1 MTNRSVLLDEK
12 GAATYKNPTTLW
24 MAWLGMLLLSRLPQI
39 IALEL
44 FGVDFGEQILWLW
57 LAAGIILIGSTFVWL
72 ALRPL
77 RGFFVVMTAVYG
89 ATVLVNGLVGTD
101 GWQSWFGGTET
112 AWAIRFFGERLGVV
126 LIALLVTAVLFLMG
140 QSRRHIFLVKGNW
153 QAETGLQ
160 LPGRP
165 QPLAWGVVGLGVGL
179 ALALLFGWG
188 LTQMNTGLYLD
199 WQQLVLLAPFVLLF
213 ALLNA
218 FGEEMAFRAGPLS
231 QLWLVI
237 GEKQA
242 VWLTAVW
249 FGPGHY
255 YGGIPAGAMGAVMSG
270 LLGLLLGKVMLET
283 KGIVLPICMHLL
295 LDTAIY
301 AFLAMT
307 AVRRASL
314 WQAAGER
321 SV

>member
-1 MTNRSVLLDEK
+1 M
-12 GAATYKNPTTLW
+12 
-24 MAWLGMLLLSRLPQI
+24 
-39 IALEL
+39 
-44 FGVDFGEQILWLW
+44 
-57 LAAGIILIGSTFVWL
+57 
-72 ALRPL
+72 
-77 RGFFVVMTAVYG
+77 
-89 ATVLVNGLVGTD
+89 VGP
-101 GWQSWFGGTET
+101 
-112 AWAIRFFGERLGVV
+112 V
-126 LIALLVTAVLFLMG
+126 
-140 QSRRHIFLVKGNW
+140 
-153 QAETGLQ
+153 
-160 LPGRP
+160 
-165 QPLAWGVVGLGVGL
+165 VGL

-249 FGPGHY
+249 FGLGHY